1 MRNSL
6 AALTLALAAVTMVAT
21 TGPARAGYG
30 SGAGVISVGEPDHL
44 VYIFDKGIYFVPN
57 IDADIFYHL
66 GRWYQRSAGRWYES
80 PSHGGPWAELPLSG
94 VPKPLIEIPMDFREA
109 YDRYGRVPYRF
120 VVRGKFRYYGVTGRV
135 RMPTLTPIRVII
147 MSIPA
152 SGTVCTR
159 TRAVGIIS
167 SGTAT
172 IGTSDTSRTGAGDGD
187 LLTGSCPLPGAGGA

>member
-120 VVRGKFRYYGVTGRV
+120 VVRGKFRYYGGYGPGPYAYPYTYPGYYYVYPGFGYGVYPYTGR
-135 RMPTLTPIRVII
+135 RHYLFW
-147 MSIPA
+147 
-152 SGTVCTR
+152 
-159 TRAVGIIS
+159 
-167 SGTAT
+167 
-172 IGTSDTSRTGAGDGD
+172 DGYHWD
-187 LLTGSCPLPGAGGA
+187 LRHEPHRGRRR